1 MFKTSD
7 TYELSC
13 SREESCGFFGHYE
26 AWPLFAYILG
36 YKQFA
41 LFGILPELVLF
52 LFIYLDY
59 EIQCFEGK
67 KKIKKETS
75 A

>member
-1 MFKTSD
+1 MVSLD
-7 TYELSC
+7 TMKP
-13 SREESCGFFGHYE
+13 G
-26 AWPLFAYILG
+26 PLFAYTLG
-36 YKQFA
+36 YNLACLESFQKLDPSRTCA
-41 LFGILPELVLF
+41 F